1 MKIAIIGLGL
11 IGGSIAKAIK
21 DNTDHTV
28 YGADIQ
34 QSVVLRAKLIDAID
48 DELDDNKLSECDLVI
63 IALYPEDT
71 VKFISDKAGIIRKG
85 SVVIDFGGVK
95 RCICDPAN
103 RLAEENGFTFIGG
116 HPMAGV
122 ERSGFESSFGML
134 FNNASMILAPSPE
147 IDIDTLHRV
156 KEFFLSIGFG
166 SITIV
171 TPEKHDRVIAYT
183 SQLAHVLSS
192 SYIKSPTATEH
203 HGMSAGSFKDM
214 TRVATLNPKMWSE
227 LFIENKDNLVGEID
241 TLISHLQEYRDAIND
256 GDSEKISAL
265 LEDGAQKKAACG

>member
-85 SVVIDFGGVK
+85 SVVIDCGGVK

>member
-34 QSVVLRAKLIDAID
+34 QSVVLRAKLIDARD

-85 SVVIDFGGVK
+85 SVVIDCGGVK

>member
-85 SVVIDFGGVK
+85 SVVIDCGGVK

-134 FNNASMILAPSPE
+134 FNNASMILAPSPG

>member
-48 DELDDNKLSECDLVI
+48 DELDDSRLSECDLVI

-85 SVVIDFGGVK
+85 SVVIDCGGVK

-147 IDIDTLHRV
+147 IDIDTLHKV

-192 SYIKSPTATEH
+192 SYIKSQTATEH

>member
-85 SVVIDFGGVK
+85 SVVIDCGGVK

-171 TPEKHDRVIAYT
+171 TPEKHDKVIAYT

>member
-11 IGGSIAKAIK
+11 IGGSIDKAIK
-21 DNTDHTV
+21 DSTDHTV

-85 SVVIDFGGVK
+85 SVVIDCGGVK

>member
-21 DNTDHTV
+21 DSTDHTV

-71 VKFISDKAGIIRKG
+71 VKFISDKAGIIQKG
-85 SVVIDFGGVK
+85 SVVIDCGGVK

>member
-21 DNTDHTV
+21 NNTDHTV

-71 VKFISDKAGIIRKG
+71 VKFIIDKAGIIRKG
-85 SVVIDFGGVK
+85 AVVIDCGGVK

-147 IDIDTLHRV
+147 IDIDTLHKV

>member
-85 SVVIDFGGVK
+85 SVVIDCGGVK

-166 SITIV
+166 SITVV

>member
-85 SVVIDFGGVK
+85 SVVIDCGGVK

-241 TLISHLQEYRDAIND
+241 TLISHLQEYRDAING

>member
-85 SVVIDFGGVK
+85 SVAIDCGGVK

>member
-1 MKIAIIGLGL
+1 MKIAIIGIGL

-85 SVVIDFGGVK
+85 SVVIDCGGVK

>member
-85 SVVIDFGGVK
+85 SVVIDCGGVK

-171 TPEKHDRVIAYT
+171 TPEKHDRVVAYT

>member
-85 SVVIDFGGVK
+85 SVVIDCGGVK

-122 ERSGFESSFGML
+122 ERSGIESSFGML

>member
-85 SVVIDFGGVK
+85 PVVIDCGGVK

>member
-21 DNTDHTV
+21 NNTDHTV

-71 VKFISDKAGIIRKG
+71 VKFIIDKAGIIRKG
-85 SVVIDFGGVK
+85 SVVIDCGGVK

>member
-85 SVVIDFGGVK
+85 SVVIDCGGVK

-256 GDSEKISAL
+256 GDIEKISAL

>member
-85 SVVIDFGGVK
+85 AVVIDCGGVK

-192 SYIKSPTATEH
+192 SYIKSPTAPEH

-256 GDSEKISAL
+256 CDSEKISAL

>member
-48 DELDDNKLSECDLVI
+48 DELDDNKLFECDLVI

-85 SVVIDFGGVK
+85 SVVIDCGGVK

-156 KEFFLSIGFG
+156 KDFFLSIGFG

>member
-85 SVVIDFGGVK
+85 SVAIDCGGVK

-156 KEFFLSIGFG
+156 KDFFLSIGFG

>member
-71 VKFISDKAGIIRKG
+71 VKFISDKASIIRKG
-85 SVVIDFGGVK
+85 SVVIDCGGVK

-256 GDSEKISAL
+256 GDSKKISAL

>member
-85 SVVIDFGGVK
+85 SVVIDCGGVK
-95 RCICDPAN
+95 RCICDPVN

>member
-85 SVVIDFGGVK
+85 SVVIDCGGVK
-95 RCICDPAN
+95 RCICAPAN

>member
-85 SVVIDFGGVK
+85 SVVIDCGGVK

-103 RLAEENGFTFIGG
+103 KLAEENGFTFIGG

-166 SITIV
+166 SITVV

>member
-85 SVVIDFGGVK
+85 AVVIDCGGVK

-147 IDIDTLHRV
+147 IDIDTLHKV

>member
-85 SVVIDFGGVK
+85 SVVIDCGGVK

-156 KEFFLSIGFG
+156 KDFFLSIGFG

-192 SYIKSPTATEH
+192 SYIKSPTAPEH

>member
-71 VKFISDKAGIIRKG
+71 VKFISDKASIIRKG
-85 SVVIDFGGVK
+85 SVAIDCGGVK

>member
-48 DELDDNKLSECDLVI
+48 DELDNNKLSECDLVI

-85 SVVIDFGGVK
+85 SVVIDCGGVK

>member
-71 VKFISDKAGIIRKG
+71 VKFIIDKAGIIRKG
-85 SVVIDFGGVK
+85 AVVIDCGGVK

>member
-85 SVVIDFGGVK
+85 SVVIDCGGVK

-147 IDIDTLHRV
+147 IDIDTLHKV

>member
-85 SVVIDFGGVK
+85 SVVIDCGGVK

-147 IDIDTLHRV
+147 IDIDTLHRI

>member
-71 VKFISDKAGIIRKG
+71 VKFISDKAGIIQKG
-85 SVVIDFGGVK
+85 SVVIDCGGVK

>member
-48 DELDDNKLSECDLVI
+48 DELDDNKLFECDLVI

-85 SVVIDFGGVK
+85 SVVIDCGGVK

>member
-71 VKFISDKAGIIRKG
+71 VKFISDKASIIRKG
-85 SVVIDFGGVK
+85 SVVIDCGGVK

>member
-21 DNTDHTV
+21 DKTDHTV

-85 SVVIDFGGVK
+85 SVVIDCGGVK

-256 GDSEKISAL
+256 GDSGKISAL

>member
-71 VKFISDKAGIIRKG
+71 VKFISDKASIIRKG
-85 SVVIDFGGVK
+85 SVVIDCGGVK

-156 KEFFLSIGFG
+156 KDFFLSIGFG

>member
-48 DELDDNKLSECDLVI
+48 DKLDDNKLSECDLVI

-85 SVVIDFGGVK
+85 SVVIDCGGVK

-166 SITIV
+166 SITVV

>member
-1 MKIAIIGLGL
+1 MKIAIIGIGL

-71 VKFISDKAGIIRKG
+71 VKFISDNAGIIQKG
-85 SVVIDFGGVK
+85 SVVIDCGGVK